1 MDADRPFKVL
11 ASGERE
17 REKCPRTFTFP
28 ADRGR
33 ERERQGASGG
43 TEIDRHCGARTK

>member
-28 ADRGR
+28 ADRA
-33 ERERQGASGG
+33 EREGEARS
-43 TEIDRHCGARTK
+43 ERRDRD